1 MIKNKLFTHTD
12 LDGIGCAILA
22 KLAFGENIDISYC
35 DHDNI
40 DKEVNDF
47 LLSNKDFNA
56 CYITDIKVNDFVAKL
71 INDNYKSVYLM
82 DHHPTALYLDKY
94 DWCTI
99 KIEDENTKIKTSGTE
114 LYYQWLINNGY
125 LKQSKSLDKFVET
138 VRDYDTWRWNVL
150 GEEGVICKRI
160 NDLMYLYGKDEF
172 IKWCLFEIR
181 DDVFP
186 KLHIVDEI
194 VLDIKQKEINQYIEE
209 KNETLFE
216 AEICGRKCGIVFAE
230 KYVSELGNK
239 LCKLHPE
246 IDFVAM
252 IDINNSTVSYRSIR
266 DDIKLGEDI
275 ASKFG
280 GGGHPQAAGSSFN
293 EDIKKII
300 VEHIFKDNIVLDK
313 EIKEESI
320 SIDDLI
326 KNANQ
331 KTSKTKTHKQNKIE
345 EVQR

>member
-12 LDGIGCAILA
+12 LDGVGCAILA
-22 KLAFGENIDISYC
+22 KIAFGDDIDISYC
-35 DHDNI
+35 DYENI
-40 DKEVNDF
+40 DKEVNSF
-47 LLSNKDFNA
+47 LSNNKNFNM
-56 CYITDIKVNDFVAKL
+56 CYITDIKISDFIAAQIDK
-71 INDNYKSVYLM
+71 NYSNVQLL

-94 DWCTI
+94 NWCNIT
-99 KIEDENTKIKTSGTE
+99 IEDKDTKLKTSGTE
-114 LYYQWLINNGY
+114 LYYKYLVDKGY
-125 LKQSKSLDKFVET
+125 LKRTRALDKFVET
-138 VRDYDTWRWNVL
+138 VRDYDTWRWNSL
-150 GEEGVICKRI
+150 GEGGIICKQI

-172 IKWCLFEIR
+172 IKWCLNEIR
-181 DDVFP
+181 DDIFP
-186 KLHIVDEI
+186 KLKIVDEI

-209 KNETLFE
+209 KDKALFE
-216 AEICGRKCGIVFAE
+216 AELCGRKCGIVFAD

-252 IDINNSTVSYRSIR
+252 INIHNSSVEYRSVR
-266 DDIKLGEDI
+266 TDIKLGEEI

-313 EIKEESI
+313 EIKEDDI

-326 KNANQ
+326 KNTNNN
-331 KTSKTKTHKQNKIE
+331 KIKTHKQNKIE